1 MVDPLSLVTMA
12 GVKTGI
18 DLAMDATP
26 KIFNEIHDAQTK
38 RHLTKLNLIFLEA
51 KMGKADRE

>member
-1 MVDPLSLVTMA
+1 MA